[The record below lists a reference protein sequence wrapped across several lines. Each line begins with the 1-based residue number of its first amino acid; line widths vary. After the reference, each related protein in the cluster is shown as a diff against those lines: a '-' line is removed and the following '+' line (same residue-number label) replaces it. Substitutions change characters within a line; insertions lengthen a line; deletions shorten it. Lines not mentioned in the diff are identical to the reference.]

1 MSERIYALLLR
12 LFPSHFRKAYGEEA
26 LQLFRDRTRD
36 EKGFFPR
43 LQLWF
48 DLFADLAISVPRE
61 YFYAEP
67 ELIAV
72 SGQRLGGT
80 PWFYIVGE
88 QSPRPGALFL
98 GAMLSLAALVTFS
111 TLLGHGG
118 THRALRASARQL
130 RRATAP
136 PSSASTRPAPLAARD
151 RNSPRG
157 GQDETIASTS
167 GHSATSATPFSAAQE
182 ERSRL

>member
-98 GAMLSLAALVTFS
+98 GAMLSLPWRIPPGTKGLSPPAATC
-111 TLLGHGG
+111 
-118 THRALRASARQL
+118 HR
-130 RRATAP
+130 
-136 PSSASTRPAPLAARD
+136 SSVVRVH
-151 RNSPRG
+151 
-157 GQDETIASTS
+157 TS
-167 GHSATSATPFSAAQE
+167 GTACRP
-182 ERSRL
+182 R